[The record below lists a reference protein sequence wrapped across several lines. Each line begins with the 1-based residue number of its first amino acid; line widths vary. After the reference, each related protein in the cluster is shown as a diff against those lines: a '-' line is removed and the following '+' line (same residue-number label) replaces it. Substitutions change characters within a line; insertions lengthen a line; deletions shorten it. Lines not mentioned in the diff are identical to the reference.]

1 MTLCRILEIGIGLQ
15 KVSAR
20 NRKLAEVGFID
31 RDQEHHI
38 IQADEVLIETNMN
51 HEGWW
56 LKNMCSSCKKSSV
69 LFRVTF
75 LECHSG
81 ECFN

>member
-31 RDQEHHI
+31 RDQDHHI
-38 IQADEVLIETNMN
+38 IQESCDKNVKNVLSQ
-51 HEGWW
+51 G
-56 LKNMCSSCKKSSV
+56 
-69 LFRVTF
+69 F
-75 LECHSG
+75 LTEQKQMRY
-81 ECFN
+81 